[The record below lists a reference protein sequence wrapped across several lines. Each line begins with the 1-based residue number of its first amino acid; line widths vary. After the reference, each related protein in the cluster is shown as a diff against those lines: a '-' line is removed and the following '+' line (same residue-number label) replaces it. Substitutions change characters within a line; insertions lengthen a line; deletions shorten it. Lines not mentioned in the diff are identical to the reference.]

1 MVFLSHGPSCLS
13 YSRVLL
19 SNVKAQELSE
29 SNSVVQLVSGDER
42 AYVHSA
48 LLKNVSSFLCD
59 LLSSSCLH
67 KMTVLILPSSSASS
81 LRNLVTLIYTGQISG
96 LSIYQVEEVVKIAKE
111 LRIET
116 TREKNISNDG
126 NPSSTCD
133 IENIDDESDSGN
145 PGKQLNWKELKIDTL
160 IVKKHKSLR
169 FKFPKSRTNR
179 RQINL
184 EIKENLSG
192 LFGRVQKEYNRHPVG
207 KYMGPYDQNRNLK
220 LNIQLPDSDLDF
232 ESYTEFIHDGDECF
246 VFALRSYKRSDDLE
260 KIDAYQ
266 IVAKIKDLEDSDA
279 DSDDDENEVKMYSC
293 QFGNCKIPCPCPLF
307 HLDSTQCAEHKLKHQ
322 SLFDENKDS
331 ISIKSSEYFC
341 EDKTFFK
348 NSLILKFSGIP
359 LSCKKCKQD
368 LLYHDCYHFEYHE
381 KCRFCKQSWFKYKAK
396 TEEEL
401 KDLEKQER
409 EYFKR
414 VCPYCDKQFI
424 TASHVKKHI
433 DYEHNHVKFNCGT
446 CNRTFNSQQAKTYHE
461 KVKHS
466 PTESVVQCDVCKQ
479 KFGSD
484 VNLKSHLK
492 YVHSEERKESCHL
505 CDATFKQKKNLRAHL
520 ANVHDIDQMTEKYC
534 ETYTKSVFKCKECDV
549 EFMYKKNLKAHIKNK
564 HGDKAIAY
572 ECELCP
578 SKYSNKRTLVAHV
591 KMKHE

>member
-1 MVFLSHGPSCLS
+1 MVFLQNMPPSCLS

-19 SNVKAQELSE
+19 SDMKAQELSE
-29 SNSVVQLVSGDER
+29 NNSVVQLVSGDEK

-48 LLKNVSSFLCD
+48 LLKNVSSFLHD

-81 LRNLVTLIYTGQISG
+81 LENLVTLIYTGKISG
-96 LSIYQVEEVVKIAKE
+96 LSMYQVEDVVKIAKE
-111 LRIET
+111 LSIET
-116 TREKNISNDG
+116 TKEKNIS
-126 NPSSTCD
+126 SLTFD
-133 IENIDDESDSGN
+133 IETNDDVSHSGN
-145 PGKQLNWKELKIDTL
+145 SDKQPNLKELKTDTI
-160 IVKKHKSLR
+160 IVKKNKSLR
-169 FKFPKSRTNR
+169 IKFPKSRTNR
-179 RQINL
+179 QHINL

-246 VFALRSYKRSDDLE
+246 VFALKAYKRSDDLE

-266 IVAKIKDLEDSDA
+266 IVAKTEDLEDSDA
-279 DSDDDENEVKMYSC
+279 DSDDNENEVKMYSC
-293 QFGNCKIPCPCPLF
+293 QFGNCKIPCPCPQC
-307 HLDSTQCAEHKLKHQ
+307 HLDSPQCAEHRLKHQ

-331 ISIKSSEYFC
+331 ISIKSSDYFC

-348 NSLILKFSGIP
+348 NSSILKFSGIP

-433 DYEHNHVKFNCGT
+433 DYEHNQVKFKCGT
-446 CNRTFNSQQAKTYHE
+446 CNRTFNSKKAKTYHE
-461 KVKHS
+461 KVEHS
-466 PTESVVQCDVCKQ
+466 PTESFVQCEVCK
-479 KFGSD
+479 KNFGSE

-492 YVHSEERKESCHL
+492 YVHSEERKESCPH
-505 CDATFKQKKNLRAHL
+505 CDASFKQKKNLRAHL
-520 ANVHDIDQMTEKYC
+520 ANIHDIDQMTEKYC
-534 ETYTKSVFKCKECDV
+534 ETYKKSLFKCKECDV
-549 EFMYKKNLKAHIKNK
+549 EFMYEKNLKAHIKTK
-564 HGDKAIAY
+564 HGDKAIVY
-572 ECELCP
+572 KCELCP

-591 KMKHE
+591 KMKHK

>member
-1 MVFLSHGPSCLS
+1 
-13 YSRVLL
+13 
-19 SNVKAQELSE
+19 
-29 SNSVVQLVSGDER
+29 
-42 AYVHSA
+42 
-48 LLKNVSSFLCD
+48 
-59 LLSSSCLH
+59 
-67 KMTVLILPSSSASS
+67 
-81 LRNLVTLIYTGQISG
+81 
-96 LSIYQVEEVVKIAKE
+96 
-111 LRIET
+111 
-116 TREKNISNDG
+116 
-126 NPSSTCD
+126 
-133 IENIDDESDSGN
+133 
-145 PGKQLNWKELKIDTL
+145 
-160 IVKKHKSLR
+160 
-169 FKFPKSRTNR
+169 
-179 RQINL
+179 
-184 EIKENLSG
+184 
-192 LFGRVQKEYNRHPVG
+192 
-207 KYMGPYDQNRNLK
+207 MGPYDQNRNLK

-232 ESYTEFIHDGDECF
+232 ESYTEFNHDGDECF
-246 VFALRSYKRSDDLE
+246 VFALKSYKSSDDLE

-293 QFGNCKIPCPCPLF
+293 QFGNCKIPCPCPLC

-348 NSLILKFSGIP
+348 KSLILKFSGIP

-381 KCRFCKQSWFKYKAK
+381 KCRFCKKSWFKYKAK

-401 KDLEKQER
+401 KDLEKQEMD
-409 EYFKR
+409 YFKR

-446 CNRTFNSQQAKTYHE
+446 CNKTFNSQQAKTYHE

-492 YVHSEERKESCHL
+492 YVHSGERKESCHR

-549 EFMYKKNLKAHIKNK
+549 EFMYKKNLKAHMKNK